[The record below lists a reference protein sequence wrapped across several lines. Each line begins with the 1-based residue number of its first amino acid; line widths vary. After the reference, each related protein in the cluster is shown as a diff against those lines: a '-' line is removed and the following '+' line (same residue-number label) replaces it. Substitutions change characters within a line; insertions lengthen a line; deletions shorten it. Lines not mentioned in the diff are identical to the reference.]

1 MFSLINMVEIVYLL
15 FVYLLIFFCSGDSLY
30 VGLRTGESKESLQQK
45 LIQVK
50 AKRLKLGAYE
60 D

>member
-1 MFSLINMVEIVYLL
+1 MVEIVYLL